1 VRHLFCSL
9 LLVLAVGSTG
19 RCFADEAKD
28 GPSVLFQ
35 DSFIEN
41 LIGEW
46 DLTRRFPGK
55 MVHNRVSAQWVLN
68 HQFVQLHMIDVE
80 SPPKYEAL
88 VLIGYDHTAQEYV
101 AHWCDLFG
109 ARYSAIGRGKLTNV
123 AALGVSLHAYENFA
137 KAAQPSLGWFLWAMV
152 PYALC
157 LLIWS
162 RSGTGVPALAGVLF
176 ALGFDLYTHYAV
188 FIHPTSSTAALAMI
202 VVPLWSSLLFCPVI
216 MLVAWLAV
224 RRRQVIGPHAP

>member
-1 VRHLFCSL
+1 MTANLSLYPDASPAALDIVRNRAKLVRHLLCSL

-19 RCFADEAKD
+19 RCLADDAKD

-46 DLTRRFPGK
+46 NLSRRFPGK

-109 ARYSAIGRGKLTNV
+109 ARYSAIGRGKLANGGV
-123 AALGVSLHAYENFA
+123 AFMFSYSDGPFVNTFTWNPKDKTWTSYMENISSDGSRRFFA
-137 KAAQPSLGWFLWAMV
+137 EDT
-152 PYALC
+152 Y
-157 LLIWS
+157 
-162 RSGTGVPALAGVLF
+162 
-176 ALGFDLYTHYAV
+176 
-188 FIHPTSSTAALAMI
+188 
-202 VVPLWSSLLFCPVI
+202 
-216 MLVAWLAV
+216 
-224 RRRQVIGPHAP
+224 RRAR